1 MVVMR
6 DAEIRRSGVRV
17 RALIQAYSPRWF
29 TMTRMR
35 IRSLLALASLAAA
48 PALHAQT
55 QPDTAALTLDQALRM
70 AEENNPTYRRALTE
84 VGTAR
89 ADVRRAR
96 GTFLPSV
103 SLNLGADARFSR
115 SVSASGPF
123 GEPLESPTVLISET
137 SSASQSLSL
146 GQVTLFDGGQRLR
159 DLRAARAGELGVAA
173 RVEGAEISVRAD
185 VSRRYW
191 TAVRA
196 DRTIR
201 LEEQLLASA
210 RDRLEVTRALVRVG
224 VRGPI
229 DVLGAE
235 VTVAEQEQ
243 ALERARG
250 EARVAQ
256 LDLRQAMGVMDDAWL
271 RLTDEPTPMFDPATL
286 DADAL
291 VQRSLANHP
300 RAQRV
305 NHGITQSEQRLA
317 AARASRLPR
326 LSLGASLA
334 RGQTFR
340 NPTTGF
346 YTLNPDNR
354 SAGFNL
360 GVSVPLF
367 NGYQTAY
374 QIQSARAARDAAHE
388 DARAERLAL
397 EREVR
402 GALVD
407 LDNAYRAAVNAER
420 TLSLN
425 RRRLELAQQ
434 QYRVGG
440 LTLNDLTDAVER
452 AARAERDALRTRFE
466 FATAHATLEERLGE
480 PVRP

>member
-1 MVVMR
+1 
-6 DAEIRRSGVRV
+6 
-17 RALIQAYSPRWF
+17 
-29 TMTRMR
+29 MR
-35 IRSLLALASLAAA
+35 IPALLGLAMLAA
-48 PALHAQT
+48 PALHAQV
-55 QPDTAALTLDQALRM
+55 PDTVPLTLNQALRT

-96 GTFLPSV
+96 GAFLPSV
-103 SLNLGADARFSR
+103 TLGLGTTVGYSR
-115 SVSASGPF
+115 AVSATGDFGESVSRD
-123 GEPLESPTVLISET
+123 TVVT
-137 SSASQSLSL
+137 SNTSTANQSLSL
-146 GQVTLFDGGQRLR
+146 GQVTLLDGGQRR
-159 DLRAARAGELGVAA
+159 SDLRAARAGEQAVTA
-173 RVEGAEISVRAD
+173 RVAGAGLTFRAD

-201 LEEQLLASA
+201 LEEALLASA

-256 LDLRQAMGVMDDAWL
+256 LDLRQAMGVMDDDWL
-271 RLTDEPTPMFDPATL
+271 RLTDEPVPAFDPAPL
-286 DADAL
+286 NPGAL
-291 VQRSLANHP
+291 VERALGSHP
-300 RAQRV
+300 RVQRAQLGV
-305 NHGITQSEQRLA
+305 TQTEHRLSSAQAARWPRLA
-317 AARASRLPR
+317 V
-326 LSLGASLA
+326 
-334 RGQTFR
+334 
-340 NPTTGF
+340 
-346 YTLNPDNR
+346 
-354 SAGFNL
+354 SAGL
-360 GVSVPLF
+360 GRNEYFRDPYSGLYDLRPANRNANVSFGVQIPLF

-374 QIQSARAARDAAHE
+374 QIQSARAARDAAQE
-388 DARAERLAL
+388 DARGERLAV

-407 LDNAYRAAVNAER
+407 LDNAYRAAQNAER
-420 TLSLN
+420 TLGLN

-434 QYRVGG
+434 QYRVGALN
-440 LTLNDLTDAVER
+440 LTDLTDAVER
-452 AARAERDALRTRFE
+452 TARAERDALRTRFE
-466 FATAHATLEERLGE
+466 FATAHATLEERLGG

>member
-1 MVVMR
+1 
-6 DAEIRRSGVRV
+6 
-17 RALIQAYSPRWF
+17 
-29 TMTRMR
+29 MTRMR
-35 IRSLLALASLAAA
+35 IPALLGLAMLAA
-48 PALHAQT
+48 PALHAQI
-55 QPDTAALTLDQALRM
+55 QPRDTVPLSLAQALRT
-70 AEENNPTYRRALTE
+70 AQENNPTYRRALTE

-103 SLNLGADARFSR
+103 SFSVGASAGFAR
-115 SVSASGPF
+115 SVSATGPF

-137 SSASQSLSL
+137 SSSTQSLSL
-146 GQVTLFDGGQRLR
+146 GQVALFDGGQRLR
-159 DLRAARAGELGVAA
+159 DLRAARAGEQAVAA
-173 RVEGAEISVRAD
+173 RVEGAGITVQAD

-191 TAVRA
+191 TAVRT

-256 LDLRQAMGVMDDAWL
+256 LDLRQAMGVMDGGWL
-271 RLTDEPTPMFDPATL
+271 RLTDEPPAMFDPSTL
-286 DADAL
+286 DVAAL
-291 VQRSLANHP
+291 VQRALASHP
-300 RAQRV
+300 RVERV
-305 NHGITQSEQRLA
+305 GHSLVQAEQRLGA
-317 AARASRLPR
+317 AQAARWPR
-326 LSLGASLA
+326 LSLGASLG
-334 RGQTFR
+334 RSQTFR
-340 NPTTGF
+340 EPTTGF
-346 YTLNPDNR
+346 HTINPDNR
-354 SAGFNL
+354 SAGLNL
-360 GVSVPLF
+360 GLTFPLF

-374 QIQSARAARDAAHE
+374 QIQSARAARDAATE

-397 EREVR
+397 ERDVR

-407 LDNAYRAAVNAER
+407 LDNAWRAAVNAER
-420 TLSLN
+420 TLGLN
-425 RRRLELAQQ
+425 RRRMELAQE
-434 QYRVGG
+434 QYRVGA
-440 LTLNDLTDAVER
+440 LNLNDLTDAVER
-452 AARAERDALRTRFE
+452 AARAERDAIRTRFE
-466 FATAHATLEERLGE
+466 FATAHATLEERLGG